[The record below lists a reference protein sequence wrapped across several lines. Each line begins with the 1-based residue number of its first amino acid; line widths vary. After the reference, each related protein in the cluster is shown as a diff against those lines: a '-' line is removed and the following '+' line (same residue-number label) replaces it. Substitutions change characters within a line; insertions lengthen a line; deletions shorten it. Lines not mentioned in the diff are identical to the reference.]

1 MKTHIKSLGA
11 LQHRPHN
18 NEQEETLLTIQLLT
32 IQPLTIQLLTIQL
45 LTLSITYTQLILHMA
60 TYHTTFKVICL
71 F

>member
-1 MKTHIKSLGA
+1 MQSVLRRTPT
-11 LQHRPHN
+11 QPHH
-18 NEQEETLLTIQLLT
+18 NEQEETL
-32 IQPLTIQLLTIQL
+32 LTIQLLTIQL